1 MTGGGSQRPSRP
13 PGAGRQRTIWPAQR
27 CVLTPIRHFPASAL
41 NESELLGTPLNISAE
56 LASPVSS
63 HRSSSSSLSLSVSV
77 KNDPLFERVGKISP
91 VVKLIILYWLKSSH
105 KRTLVVQQSYYVFRF
120 GSRPS
125 DMDLVVERGLC

>member
-27 CVLTPIRHFPASAL
+27 CVLTPIRHFPASTL

-77 KNDPLFERVGKISP
+77 NIDPLFERVGKRSP
-91 VVKLIILYWLKSSH
+91 VVKLIILA
-105 KRTLVVQQSYYVFRF
+105 
-120 GSRPS
+120 
-125 DMDLVVERGLC
+125 